1 MPRFFF
7 HIRAFRQGLSRDEL
21 GLDFPDLET
30 AYREAFKAG
39 LDLRPEFVARG
50 QSPQN
55 YSIVI
60 ANAAHEPVSELSFS
74 EVFGDRMAKEPA
86 HPLGRQGRAPSGGR
100 IISHPTWP
108 FPCRERNDDR
118 S

>member
-30 AYREAFKAG
+30 AYREAFQAG

-60 ANAAHEPVSELSFS
+60 ANAAHEPVSELSFT
-74 EVFGDRMAKEPA
+74 ELFGLRMANTPVQA
-86 HPLGRQGRAPSGGR
+86 
-100 IISHPTWP
+100 
-108 FPCRERNDDR
+108 
-118 S
+118 

>member
-21 GLDFPDLET
+21 GLDFPDAET

-50 QSPQN
+50 QSPQT

-60 ANAAHEPVSELSFS
+60 ATAAHEPVSELSFT
-74 EVFGDRMAKEPA
+74 EMFGLRMAKTPA
-86 HPLGRQGRAPSGGR
+86 QA
-100 IISHPTWP
+100 
-108 FPCRERNDDR
+108 
-118 S
+118 